1 MKKGFDLEI
10 SSNLNYEGMTV
21 NIVYNPEEINFNDK
35 KKYYT
40 QKQIATLNLDKGI
53 DNIEIALN
61 LSQEDFL
68 IFPFEEFKEI
78 LEKAKKLLIEIN
90 EKK

>member
-1 MKKGFDLEI
+1 MKKGFNLEI
-10 SSNLNYEGMTV
+10 SSNLNYEGMVV
-21 NIVYNPEEINFNDK
+21 NIIYYPEEINFNDK

-53 DNIEIALN
+53 DNIEIELL

-68 IFPFEEFKEI
+68 IFPLKEFMEL
-78 LEKAKKLLIEIN
+78 LEKAKKLLLEIN
-90 EKK
+90 KKK